1 MLRWILNV
9 TWTQQTEAII
19 AVIGERQIAARLL
32 TKAMFCTIWRGA
44 MEDWEMQVTDSNR
57 WEKIKVYIKSS
68 R

>member
-44 MEDWEMQVTDSNR
+44 MED
-57 WEKIKVYIKSS
+57 
-68 R
+68 

>member
-19 AVIGERQIAARLL
+19 AVIGERQIAFVSSLA
-32 TKAMFCTIWRGA
+32 AMFCTIWRGA